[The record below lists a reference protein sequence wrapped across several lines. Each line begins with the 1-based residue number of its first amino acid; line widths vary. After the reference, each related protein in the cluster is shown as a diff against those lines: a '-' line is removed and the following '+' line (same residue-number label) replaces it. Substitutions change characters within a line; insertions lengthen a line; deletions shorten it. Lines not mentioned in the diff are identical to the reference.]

1 MSQILVSRNDDL
13 RRLVEKGY
21 AVGFDSN
28 YLIVRDIP
36 YLNNTGEVKWGAI
49 VAKLVHVTPEKVTQE
64 NHQILFAGGSPYGL
78 DGTPVPNLSD
88 RPHTLALSPAAKDVV
103 VERSFSNKRMVNGAM
118 VNYDDFFD
126 KIHSYT
132 GFISG
137 PAKEKGASPYTFRI
151 VESAP
156 PDSVFKFQDTLTS
169 RAEITDLAAKFK
181 DEVVAIIGLGGSGA
195 YLLDFMVKAPVR
207 EIRAYDGDD
216 FHIHTAYRSPG
227 HVEEAEFGQKK
238 ADVYGQRYDNF
249 RKGLSIEA
257 KYVDASTAKEFDGVT
272 FAFVCVDKGS
282 ARREI
287 FDLLMAQRIPFIDVD
302 MGLHRRDE
310 RLAGMM
316 RTTYYSAEDASRVR
330 DKGIAELQDAP
341 DNIYRT
347 SIQIAELN
355 ALNAA
360 LAVIRYK
367 QIRGFYF
374 EQVPNFYLT
383 FDVADLRIAGRASF
397 DEDA

>member
-1 MSQILVSRNDDL
+1 MSQILVSHNDDL

-36 YLNNTGEVKWGAI
+36 YLNSAGEVKSGAI
-49 VAKLVHVTPEKVTQE
+49 VAKLVHVTSEKVTQE
-64 NHQILFAGGSPYGL
+64 NHQVLFAGGSPHRL

-88 RPHTLALSPAAKDVV
+88 RAHTLPLSDAAKDVV
-103 VERSFSNKRMVNGAM
+103 VERSFSNKRIVNGAM
-118 VNYDDFFD
+118 VDYDDFFD
-126 KIHSYT
+126 KIHSYA
-132 GFISG
+132 GLISG

-181 DEVVAIIGLGGSGA
+181 DEVVAIIGLGGSGT
-195 YLLDFMVKAPVR
+195 YLLDFMVKTPVR

-227 HVEEAEFGQKK
+227 YVEEAEFGQKK
-238 ADVYGQRYDNF
+238 AAVYSQRYDNF

-257 KYVDASTAKEFDGVT
+257 KYVDASTAKDFDGVT

-287 FDLLMAQRIPFIDVD
+287 FDLLMAKSIPFIDVD
-302 MGLHRRDE
+302 MGLHRREE
-310 RLAGMM
+310 RLAGMLRM
-316 RTTYYSAEDASRVR
+316 TYYSTENAALVR
-330 DKGIAELQDAP
+330 EKEIAELKDAP

-347 SIQIAELN
+347 SIQISELN

-374 EQVPNFYLT
+374 EQVPNFYSA
-383 FDVADLRIAGRASF
+383 FDVTDLKIVGRTKL
-397 DEDA
+397 DEVA

>member
-1 MSQILVSRNDDL
+1 MSQTLVSHNDDL

-36 YLNNTGEVKWGAI
+36 YLNSAGEMKWGAI
-49 VAKLVHVTPEKVTQE
+49 VAKLVHVTPERVAQE
-64 NHQILFAGGSPYGL
+64 NHQVLFAGGSPYGL
-78 DGTPVPNLSD
+78 DSTPVPNLSD
-88 RPHTLALSPAAKDVV
+88 RPHTLALSDAAKDIV
-103 VERSFSNKRMVNGAM
+103 VERSFSNKRMVGGTM
-118 VNYDDFFD
+118 LDYDDFFD
-126 KIHSYT
+126 KIHSYA
-132 GFISG
+132 GLISG
-137 PAKEKGASPYTFRI
+137 PAKEKGATPYTFRI

-156 PDSVFKFQDTLTS
+156 ADSVFKFQDTLTS

-195 YLLDFMVKAPVR
+195 YLLDFMVKTPVR
-207 EIRAYDGDD
+207 EVRAYDGDD
-216 FHIHTAYRSPG
+216 FHVHTAYRSPG
-227 HVEEAEFGQKK
+227 HVDESEFGRKK
-238 ADVYGQRYDNF
+238 AAVYSQRYDNF
-249 RKGLSIEA
+249 RKGLSIES
-257 KYVDASTAKEFDGVT
+257 KYVDPSTAKDFDGVT
-272 FAFVCVDKGS
+272 FAFVSVDKGS

-287 FDLLMAQRIPFIDVD
+287 FDLLLGKRIPFIDVD

-316 RTTYYSAEDASRVR
+316 RATYYSPEDGARVR
-330 DKGIAELQDAP
+330 DKGIAEFQDGP
-341 DNIYRT
+341 DNIYRA

-367 QIRGFYF
+367 QIRRFYF
-374 EQVPNFYLT
+374 EQVPNFYLA
-383 FDVADLRIAGRASF
+383 FDVADLKIAGRTNL
-397 DEDA
+397 DENE

>member
-1 MSQILVSRNDDL
+1 MSQTLVSHNDDL

-36 YLNNTGEVKWGAI
+36 YLDSAGNVKWGAI
-49 VAKLVHVTPEKVTQE
+49 VAQLKHVNTEKVTQE
-64 NHQILFAGGSPYGL
+64 NHQVLFAGGSPHRI
-78 DGTPVPNLSD
+78 DGTPVPNLAD
-88 RPHTLALSPAAKDVV
+88 RPHTLALSAAAKDVV
-103 VERSFSNKRMVNGAM
+103 VERSFSNKRIVNGKM
-118 VNYDDFFD
+118 VDYDDFFD
-126 KIHSYT
+126 KIHSYA
-132 GFISG
+132 GLISG
-137 PAKEKGASPYTFRI
+137 PAKEKGANPYTFRI

-156 PDSVFKFQDTLTS
+156 SDSVFYFQDTLTS

-195 YLLDFMVKAPVR
+195 YLLDFLVKTPVR
-207 EIRAYDGDD
+207 EVRAYDGDD
-216 FHIHTAYRSPG
+216 FHVHTAYRSPG
-227 HVEEAEFGQKK
+227 RVEKAEFGQKK
-238 ADVYGQRYDNF
+238 AVVYKQRYDNF

-257 KYVDASTAKEFDGVT
+257 KYVDSSSAKDFEGVT
-272 FAFVCVDKGS
+272 FAFVCVDKGA
-282 ARREI
+282 ARAEI
-287 FDLLMAQRIPFIDVD
+287 FDLLEAKRIPFIDVD

-316 RTTYYSAEDASRVR
+316 RVTYYSPEDGARVR
-330 DKGIAELQDAP
+330 DKGIAELKDEP
-341 DNIYRT
+341 DDIYRT
-347 SIQIAELN
+347 TIQISELN

-374 EQVPNFYLT
+374 EQLANFYSA
-383 FDVADLRIAGRASF
+383 FDVTDLRIVGRSKL
-397 DEDA
+397 DEVA

>member
-1 MSQILVSRNDDL
+1 MSQTLVSHNDDL

-36 YLNNTGEVKWGAI
+36 YLNSAGDVKWGSI
-49 VAKLVHVTPEKVTQE
+49 VAKLVHVTSEKVTQE
-64 NHQILFAGGSPYGL
+64 NHQVLFAGGSPHRL
-78 DGTPVPNLSD
+78 DGTPVPNLAD
-88 RPHTLALSPAAKDVV
+88 RPHTLPLSDAAKDVV
-103 VERSFSNKRMVNGAM
+103 VERSFSNKRIVNGTM
-118 VNYDDFFD
+118 VAYDDFFD
-126 KIHSYT
+126 KIHSYA
-132 GFISG
+132 GLVSG
-137 PAKEKGASPYTFRI
+137 PAKEKGATPYTFRI

-156 PDSVFKFQDTLTS
+156 SDSVFKFQDTLTS

-181 DEVVAIIGLGGSGA
+181 EEVVAIIGLGGSGA
-195 YLLDFMVKAPVR
+195 YLLDFMVKTPVR

-227 HVEEAEFGQKK
+227 HVDEAEFGQKK
-238 ADVYGQRYDNF
+238 AAVYSQRYDNF

-257 KYVDASTAKEFDGVT
+257 KYVDSSTAKDFDGVT

-282 ARREI
+282 ARHEI
-287 FDLLMAQRIPFIDVD
+287 FDLLMAKSIPFIDVD
-302 MGLHRRDE
+302 MGLHRREE
-310 RLAGMM
+310 RLAGML
-316 RTTYYSAEDASRVR
+316 RTTYYSTEDGALVR
-330 DKGIAELQDAP
+330 EKEIAELKDAP

-347 SIQIAELN
+347 SIQISELN

-374 EQVPNFYLT
+374 EQVPNFYSA
-383 FDVADLRIAGRASF
+383 FDITDLKIVGRAKLN
-397 DEDA
+397 EVA